1 LIDSSDAHKPW
12 MASLFRAA
20 TRHPRALLLT
30 FGVFAAC
37 AAFIVGLLLPAPAVM
52 GRARLSGQEAPAGG
66 SSKPGSPVGKQDAE
80 PCGAPCTNRG
90 RASRVSQAEVVK
102 SELNLDCASLHFG
115 GFIPGYGGLEL
126 FGIGQN
132 NCPAVETYIPSHYES
147 VPTSCRDCDWRDGA
161 TIRERENACNQG
173 LNFIFFAMPNCVR
186 GEWVNTSERVRTCV
200 GESVCHRKTEAAWG
214 AGRGRP

>member
-1 LIDSSDAHKPW
+1 LIDSFDVHKPL

-20 TRHPRALLLT
+20 ARQPRALTLT
-30 FGVFAAC
+30 FGVFAVL
-37 AAFIVGLLLPAPAVM
+37 IVGLLLSVPAVM
-52 GRARLSGQEAPAGG
+52 GRARLPGQEAAAGE
-66 SSKPGSPVGKQDAE
+66 SSKPGSPGGKQGGE
-80 PCGAPCTNRG
+80 PCAAPCTNRG
-90 RASRVSQAEVVK
+90 RASRVSQAEVMK

-126 FGIGQN
+126 FGIGQD

-147 VPTSCRDCDWRDGA
+147 VPSSCRDCDWRDGA
-161 TIRERENACNQG
+161 TIRERENACSQE

-200 GESVCHRKTEAAWG
+200 GESVCHRKTGAAWG